1 LLRKLNLYC
10 SYFNQSEKG
19 NKMNATV
26 NKAAVAIKRAMY
38 ANKHWHIGTH
48 ADGTPALD
56 IDKLQG
62 ELIDGSIGGWL
73 GLKAV
78 NACTLGEWSGAMQ
91 QVITQEFNKQQQ
103 VDRFD
108 YTNKYDR

>member
-1 LLRKLNLYC
+1 
-10 SYFNQSEKG
+10 
-19 NKMNATV
+19 MNTTINA
-26 NKAAVAIKRAMY
+26 AAVAIKRAMY

-56 IDKLQG
+56 IDAAQE
-62 ELIDGSIGGWL
+62 ELENGRIGGWL

-78 NACTLGEWSGAMQ
+78 NACTLGEWSAAME
-91 QVITQEFNKQQQ
+91 QVIREERNKQQE

>member
-19 NKMNATV
+19 NKMNATI
-26 NKAAVAIKRAMY
+26 NAAAVAIKRAMY

-48 ADGTPALD
+48 ADGKPALD
-56 IDKLQG
+56 IDSLYN
-62 ELIDGSIGGWL
+62 ELVDGRMGGWL

-78 NACTLGEWSGAMQ
+78 QACSLGEWSAAME
-91 QVITQEFNKQQQ
+91 QVIREERNKQQE

-108 YTNKYDR
+108 YTNKHDR

>member
-1 LLRKLNLYC
+1 
-10 SYFNQSEKG
+10 
-19 NKMNATV
+19 MNATV

-62 ELIDGSIGGWL
+62 ELVDGSIGGWL

-103 VDRFD
+103 ADRFD
-108 YTNKYDR
+108 YTNKYDK

>member
-1 LLRKLNLYC
+1 MLRKLNLYC

-26 NKAAVAIKRAMY
+26 NKASVAIKRAMY

-48 ADGTPALD
+48 SDGTPALD
-56 IDKLQG
+56 IDKLHG
-62 ELIDGSIGGWL
+62 ELVDGLIEGWGGI
-73 GLKAV
+73 KAV
-78 NACTLGEWSGAMQ
+78 DACTFSEWSGAMQ
-91 QVITQEFNKQQQ
+91 QVIDQERNKQQE

>member
-1 LLRKLNLYC
+1 MLRKLNLYC